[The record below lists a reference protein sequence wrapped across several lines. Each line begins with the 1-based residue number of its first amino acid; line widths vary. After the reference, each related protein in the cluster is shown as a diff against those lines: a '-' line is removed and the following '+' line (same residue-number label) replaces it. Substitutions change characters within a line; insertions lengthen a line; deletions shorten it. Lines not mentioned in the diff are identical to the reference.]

1 MKVLNVNP
9 GITRRAAQVRLS
21 SEGVPSS
28 LDMENRS
35 VQVVAATE
43 EPAWV
48 FNPDTWRM
56 EREVLLMSGMRADGP
71 SQIPLLDTHDRW
83 STSSVIGSA
92 RDFEV
97 EGEQLLARTY
107 FSSVDAAE
115 EVFTKVREGH
125 LTDVSIGYTVHAHVR
140 VKDGETTEVAGREFE
155 GPVLVA
161 VDWSRRELSWC
172 PIGADENA
180 KARQEAGKKEKI
192 MPPEKLKELRRRFNM
207 PEASEADILAEM
219 EKRAFA
225 GGEGQGS
232 IEQPANQPQSGQDG
246 QRADPL
252 ANPAPPANPVTPP
265 ATATDGADSV
275 RSDAVEIVSVCNKFG
290 MSERAADFIAQGA
303 SVKEV
308 YRQCSDTHLGRVQ
321 QQTMPSQR
329 IEGGP
334 TEQEKFRQAG
344 ENAIMARC
352 GHEVDH
358 NEMGGFGG
366 YSMVELCRH
375 AVVLAGGNPSGY
387 PTDIVG
393 RALSTSD
400 LP

>member
-9 GITRRAAQVRLS
+9 GITRRAAQIRLS

-28 LDMENRS
+28 LDTENRS

-56 EREVLLMSGMRADGP
+56 EREVLLMSGMREDGP
-71 SQIPLLDTHDRW
+71 SQIPLLDAHDRW
-83 STSSVIGSA
+83 STNSVIGSA
-92 RDFEV
+92 RDFKV

-161 VDWSRRELSWC
+161 VDWSRKELSWC

-207 PEASEADILAEM
+207 PDASEADILAEM

-225 GGEGQGS
+225 GGEAQPS
-232 IEQPANQPQSGQDG
+232 EQPANPDPSGQDG
-246 QRADPL
+246 QRSDPPL
-252 ANPAPPANPVTPP
+252 NSAPAAHQATPP
-265 ATATDGADSV
+265 TPAADGADFS
-275 RSDAVEIVSVCNKFG
+275 RSDAAEIVSVCNKFG
-290 MSERAADFIAQGA
+290 MSERAADFIAQGV
-303 SVKEV
+303 SVTEV
-308 YRQCSDTHLGRVQ
+308 YRQCSDALLGQAQ
-321 QQTMPSQR
+321 QQDMPAQR
-329 IEGGP
+329 MEYGP
-334 TEQEKFRQAG
+334 AERDKFRQA
-344 ENAIMARC
+344 AIAALELRS
-352 GHEVDH
+352 GLSTDYEAAA
-358 NEMGGFGG
+358 GLGG
-366 YSMVELCRH
+366 YSCTELGRKCL
-375 AVVLAGGNPSGY
+375 VINGENPDGHFS
-387 PTDIVG
+387 
-393 RALSTSD
+393 
-400 LP
+400 